1 MTHTKRATYFTD
13 TDMRKCRTC
22 GIEAHTADGLYHFVK
37 DPRQKE
43 TSRRNQCKKCHNKR
57 KDRSPKVKINTKDTD
72 LKYRTVRNYNCTVE
86 EYHERMATSDV
97 CEVCGAKKGNTK
109 WTKLCYDHDHTTM
122 EFRGVLCNRCNIS
135 IGALGDT
142 IESVQKALDYL
153 KRDENG
159 R

>member
-57 KDRSPKVKINTKDTD
+57 KDRSPKVKIN
-72 LKYRTVRNYNCTVE
+72 
-86 EYHERMATSDV
+86 
-97 CEVCGAKKGNTK
+97 
-109 WTKLCYDHDHTTM
+109 M